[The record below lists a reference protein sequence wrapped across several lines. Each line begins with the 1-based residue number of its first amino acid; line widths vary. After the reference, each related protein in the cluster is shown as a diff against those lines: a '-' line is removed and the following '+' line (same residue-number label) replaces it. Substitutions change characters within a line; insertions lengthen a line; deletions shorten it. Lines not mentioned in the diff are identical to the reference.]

1 MAKALGKVRTGTV
14 KRDTTETQIALK
26 LVIDGQGVYKVST
39 GIRFFD
45 PCWSCLR
52 GMAAST

>member
-1 MAKALGKVRTGTV
+1 MTTASKTAKALKIRSGSI

-45 PCWSCLR
+45 HML
-52 GMAAST
+52 